1 MKSILQ
7 RMTLLTALLFLSQS
21 AWAQFKV
28 SGKISDEKGEG
39 LVGVSVVVKG
49 TTNGTITDVDGNY
62 SLQVATGKAATLV
75 LSYVGYS
82 SQDVAASATSG
93 ALNLTMKE
101 SAARLEEVV
110 VTGLASNIKRSNAAT
125 SVARLSSDDL
135 NGTTRPVTLDGA
147 MSGKLIGANIQ
158 ANSGAPGG
166 GMSVK
171 LRGISSLTLSSEPL
185 YVIDG
190 IIVDNSQFA
199 TGAGTRAF
207 NGAVSSANSGSQDQ
221 AANRISDIN
230 PADIE
235 SIDVLK
241 GPSASA
247 IYGTR
252 ANAGV
257 IVITTK
263 RGKSGK
269 TKISFSQDYG
279 QVTAGNLLKS
289 EDWSVKKM
297 TDYYNFNGAAY
308 TGGPTTL
315 AAGLAELAASN
326 GKTVD
331 YDKEFFGE
339 TGQIVNT
346 NMSISGGNEKTKY
359 YVGGGYNNETGIMKN
374 TGFTRYSGRVN
385 LDHKINDWI
394 DVSVNSAYYNTAS
407 SRAFLGN
414 DNNGVSIGYTIAY
427 IPNFLDLRPTVN
439 ANGKTV
445 YPATPTGQNP
455 FEVRDRMENKESTQ
469 RFLNSGAVNF
479 NLLRTETSNLK
490 LSIKGGVDYLN
501 SQPRVYA
508 PEDLQYQ
515 KGFANP
521 GASRYATNI
530 SFNSYMQSFL
540 TYNFKVGE
548 VDLVSQVG
556 LLRNQKKT
564 DESYLQGEG
573 LLPGQRNPSTAN
585 VKIAYNYLSKAQ
597 DAAADLSQDFNWGDK
612 VIGRVGVRFD
622 KSSLNGDNTKVYSFP
637 RASLAVNLT
646 KFDFLK
652 DNAIL
657 SQLKPRVAF
666 GRSGGVAGYADIY
679 STLVGVTY
687 GGALGSATP
696 TVLGNAAINPETAQE
711 LEFGL
716 DFGFLKN
723 KLTVEA
729 TYFNK
734 QVFNLLDAYILS
746 PSVGASS
753 FAKYPIGDLSNK
765 GFELGLN
772 ANSIIKNSFIDWTTG
787 LQFWTV
793 KSKMEKLLVPDKF
806 TGSGFGNFGRMRLVQ
821 GYSPTA
827 WYGRDAT
834 GASPVRFTDAKGR
847 IKDAQPRFQMSWSNN
862 LTIAK
867 NFEFK
872 MLWHTSQGGY
882 IASLTRELKD
892 EGGTTYDWSQQ
903 SAEGVINGVSSRLFG
918 SSPKYTTD
926 NYLIDASYIRL
937 REVALYYAVPN
948 IAKISNNA
956 VSSIRIGV
964 SGQNLV
970 TIAPSK
976 TITYDPEASNFGNQ
990 ATGFGVDLTPF
1001 PPAKR
1006 LFFHLMVGF

>member
-28 SGKISDEKGEG
+28 SGKVSDEKGEG

-49 TTNGTITDVDGNY
+49 TTTGTITDVDGNY
-62 SLQVATGKAATLV
+62 SLQVSAGKTATLV
-75 LSYVGYS
+75 LSYIGYAS
-82 SQDVAASATSG
+82 TEVAGTAGTVDV
-93 ALNLTMKE
+93 TMKE

-110 VTGLASNIKRSNAAT
+110 VTGLASNIKRSNASN
-125 SVARLSSDDL
+125 SVSRLGSEDL

-207 NGAVSSANSGSQDQ
+207 NGAVSAANAGSQDQ

-263 RGKSGK
+263 RGKTGK
-269 TKISFSQDYG
+269 TKISFNQDFG
-279 QVTAGNLLKS
+279 QISASNLLTS
-289 EDWSVKKM
+289 EGWTPAKM
-297 TDYYNFNGAAY
+297 TEYFNFNGAAY
-308 TGGPTTL
+308 TGGPTKL
-315 AAGLAELAASN
+315 ADGLAELQASG
-326 GKTVD
+326 GKTID

-339 TGQIVNT
+339 KGQLVNT
-346 NMSISGGNEKTKY
+346 NLSASGGTDKTKY
-359 YVGGGYNNETGIMKN
+359 YVGFGLNKETGIMKN
-374 TGFTRYSGRVN
+374 TGFNRYSGRVN
-385 LDHKINDWI
+385 IDHRINDFVDI
-394 DVSVNSAYYNTAS
+394 SVNSAYYNTNS
-407 SRAFLGN
+407 SRSFLGN

-427 IPNFLDLRPTVN
+427 IPNFLDLRPTVD

-455 FEVRDRMENKESTQ
+455 YEVRDRYENKEATQ

-479 NLLRTETSNLK
+479 KLLQTATSSLK
-490 LSIKGGVDYLN
+490 FSVKGGVDYLN

-508 PEDLQYQ
+508 PEDVQYQ
-515 KGFANP
+515 KGLANA

-530 SFNSYMQSFL
+530 SYNTYLQSFL
-540 TYNFKVGE
+540 TYNWKVGE
-548 VDLVSQVG
+548 VDLISQAG

-573 LLPGQRNPSTAN
+573 LLPGQRNPATAN
-585 VKIAYNYLSKAQ
+585 VKIVYSRLTNAQ
-597 DAAADLSQDFNWGDK
+597 DAAADLSQDFNWADK

-622 KSSLNGDNTKVYSFP
+622 KSSLNGDNTKLYTFP

-652 DNAIL
+652 DNPIL

-666 GRSGGVAGYADIY
+666 GRSGGVAGYGDIY
-679 STLVGVTY
+679 STLIGVVY
-687 GGALGSATP
+687 GGALGSITP
-696 TVLGNAAINPETAQE
+696 TALGNSAIDPETAQE
-711 LEFGL
+711 IEFGL

-723 KLTVEA
+723 RITVEA
-729 TYFNK
+729 TYFDK
-734 QVFNLLDAYILS
+734 RVYNLLDAYILS
-746 PSVGASS
+746 PATGATSV
-753 FAKYPIGDLSNK
+753 FKYPIGDLSNK
-765 GFELGLN
+765 GIELGIN
-772 ANSIIKNSFIDWTTG
+772 GNIVKTPMFDWTTG
-787 LQFWTV
+787 FQFWNV
-793 KSKMEKLLVPDKF
+793 KSVMERLAVPDKF
-806 TGSGFGNFGRMRLVQ
+806 TGAGFGNFGRMRLVQ
-821 GYSPTA
+821 GQSITA
-827 WYGRDAT
+827 WYGRNAE
-834 GASPVRFTDAKGR
+834 GKSPVTFPDAAGR
-847 IKDAQPRFQMSWSNN
+847 IKDAQPKFQMSWINN

-872 MLWHTSQGGY
+872 MLWHTSQGGW
-882 IASLTRELKD
+882 ISSLTRELKD
-892 EGGTTYDWSQQ
+892 EGGTTYDWSQP
-903 SAEGVINGVSSRLFG
+903 SSEGVINGVSSRLYA

-937 REVALYYAVPN
+937 REVALYYNVSD
-948 IAKISNNA
+948 IAKLTNNA
-956 VSSIRIGV
+956 VSSLRVGI
-964 SGQNLV
+964 SGQNLF
-970 TIAPSK
+970 TSSPALK
-976 TITYDPEASNFGNQ
+976 ATYDPEASNFGNQ

-1001 PPAKR
+1001 PAAKR
-1006 LFFHLMVGF
+1006 LFAHLMVSF